1 MANCLILFTPRT
13 GSSILADLL
22 AFKYNAWNLD
32 EILSHQIRPQVLNKL
47 PPRVVT
53 LLKQGNFNARVNL
66 NGKGPDEFYYEM
78 SKEVIR
84 AFSFAADL
92 AQYNDIVLKCYTY
105 PAALPH
111 KILQLAIQ
119 HNFEIYFL
127 YRSNKTEQMLSLVT
141 AMAKEKNNKQPWSG
155 HIYTNKTKP
164 SDSQPMMYDEKSMHN
179 LCYQIGSSIHT
190 WHYLHDNYKQYG
202 VTMCY
207 EDTIAKGDFTSA
219 SISKEL
225 FEQYLEQDEHLIPT
239 RDKNLVTNWDK
250 IKPIIENYLITNE

>member
-1 MANCLILFTPRT
+1 VANCIIFFTPRT

-32 EILSHQIRPQVLNKL
+32 EILSHQIRSQILNKL
-47 PPRVVT
+47 PPRVVDFI
-53 LLKQGNFNARVNL
+53 KQGNFNARVNL
-66 NGKGPDEFYYEM
+66 NNKRPEDFYYEM
-78 SKEVIR
+78 SNEIIR

-92 AQYNDIVLKCYTY
+92 AQYNDVVLKCYTY

-119 HNFEIYFL
+119 YNFEIYFL
-127 YRSNKTEQMLSLVT
+127 YRSNKVEQMRSLVT
-141 AMAKEKNNKQPWSG
+141 AMAREKNNKRPWSG
-155 HIYTNKTKP
+155 HIYTNKTK
-164 SDSQPMMYDEKSMHN
+164 SSQNESLTYDEKSMHN

-190 WHYLHDNYKQYG
+190 WHYLHDRYKQHG

-207 EDTIAKGDFTSA
+207 EDTIAKSDFTSA

-225 FEQYLEQDEHLIPT
+225 FDQYLQQEEYLVPT
-239 RDKNLVTNWDK
+239 KEKNTIANWDV
-250 IKPIIENYLITNE
+250 IEPVIEKYLITK